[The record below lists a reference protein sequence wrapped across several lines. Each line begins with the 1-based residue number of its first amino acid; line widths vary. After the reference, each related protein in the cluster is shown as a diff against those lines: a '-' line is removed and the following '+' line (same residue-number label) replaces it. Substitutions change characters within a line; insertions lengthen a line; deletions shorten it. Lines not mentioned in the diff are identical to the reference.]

1 MASMSRGRGHQ
12 HEGGGQEGQAGVH
25 ADCDRGDAGL
35 WCLSSVGTLDA
46 DFTACFSFIA
56 G

>member
-1 MASMSRGRGHQ
+1 MASGGRGHQ

-25 ADCDRGDAGL
+25 HDSVSGDADFL
-35 WCLSSVGTLDA
+35 WSLSSACRLDA